1 MKLTHE
7 IVISEN
13 IITAKIAVSELG
25 DSTRDA
31 ATELNQLHN
40 FVRTIEY
47 KSIDFAG
54 NLKLVNNMPVVTE
67 DEANETDVESINIP
81 DIINKKYVLDES
93 LAIEFSMDVTK
104 IPEAEYSSN
113 IVFNSPEL
121 LGQARATLFIERI
134 KSTIAEKL
142 AEIRALANDIEKE
155 VDVVL

>member
-1 MKLTHE
+1 MKLTHG
-7 IVISEN
+7 ITIDEN

-47 KSIDFAG
+47 KSIDFSG
-54 NLKLVNNMPVVTE
+54 NLKLINNMPVVTD
-67 DEANETDVESINIP
+67 DEANGTDVETISIP
-81 DIINKKYVLDES
+81 DIINKKFVLDES
-93 LAIEFSMDVTK
+93 LAIEFSMDIEK
-104 IPEAEYSSN
+104 IPESDYNSN
-113 IVFNSPEL
+113 MVFNSPEL
-121 LGQARATLFIERI
+121 LGQGRAVLFIEKI

-155 VDVVL
+155 VDVVI

>member
-7 IVISEN
+7 IIIDEN

-47 KSIDFAG
+47 KTIDFSG
-54 NLKLVNNMPVVTE
+54 CMKIVNNMPLITDE
-67 DEANETDVESINIP
+67 EANDTDVEIVNIP
-81 DIINKKYVLDES
+81 DIINKKYVLDEN
-93 LAIEFSMDVTK
+93 LAIEFSMDTTK

-113 IVFNSPEL
+113 TVFNSPEL
-121 LGQARATLFIERI
+121 LGQARAILFIEKI

-142 AEIRALANDIEKE
+142 AEIRALANDIEKA
-155 VDVVL
+155 VDVIL

>member
-1 MKLTHE
+1 MKLTHGITIE
-7 IVISEN
+7 EN

-47 KSIDFAG
+47 KSIDFSG
-54 NLKLVNNMPVVTE
+54 NLKLVNNMPVITD
-67 DEANETDVESINIP
+67 DEANDTDVESINIP
-81 DIINKKYVLDES
+81 DIINKKYILDED
-93 LAIEFSMDVTK
+93 LAIEFSMDVAK

-113 IVFNSPEL
+113 VVFNSPEL
-121 LGQARATLFIERI
+121 LGQARATLFIEKI

>member
-1 MKLTHE
+1 MKLTHG
-7 IVISEN
+7 IKINEN

-25 DSTRDA
+25 DATRDA
-31 ATELNQLHN
+31 DTELNQLHN

-47 KSIDFAG
+47 KSIDFSG

-67 DEANETDVESINIP
+67 DEADDTNIENITIP
-81 DIINKKYVLDES
+81 DIINKKFVLDET
-93 LAIEFSMDVTK
+93 LAIEFSMDITK
-104 IPEAEYSSN
+104 IPEAEYGTNS
-113 IVFNSPEL
+113 VFNSPEL
-121 LGQARATLFIERI
+121 LGQARATLFIEKI